1 MMWQEAVNADVS
13 LYGPY
18 LLHVEPTLSNS
29 EGYIAG
35 PFSDSN
41 RERLDSDLTDGH
53 DDMMDCVHEPWHDSW
68 CFISSPLWVTS
79 HYYSQ
84 IDDYQVCKRT
94 LLKPILDFLSPNCD
108 WWSIE
113 QFINFCSI
121 KFVSWKTVT
130 THIYASNSYQIHKD
144 NRNF

>member
-1 MMWQEAVNADVS
+1 MRQEAVNADVS

-53 DDMMDCVHEPWHDSW
+53 DDMMDCAHEP
-68 CFISSPLWVTS
+68 
-79 HYYSQ
+79 
-84 IDDYQVCKRT
+84 
-94 LLKPILDFLSPNCD
+94 
-108 WWSIE
+108 
-113 QFINFCSI
+113 
-121 KFVSWKTVT
+121 
-130 THIYASNSYQIHKD
+130 
-144 NRNF
+144 